1 MTYKKTSI
9 DHLMMPDFRQAVNE
23 DLDHLPVEIVPEKAC
38 QVVGGLRSY
47 MVEINGMSDGMH
59 D

>member
-1 MTYKKTSI
+1 
-9 DHLMMPDFRQAVNE
+9 MMPDFRQAVNE